1 MTPERLAVFFD
12 DAVLAVR
19 TPDGLFDQVPSPLL
33 DHQLPSVEGP
43 DRIANIRSILK
54 RGPMAGDIDWFPGR
68 PATDAEILLFHEAP
82 YLATIKD
89 WDKEGAWATS
99 TTYLPKGGLAAVR
112 VAAGCA
118 VDAVRHVLA
127 GKARRSYALVR
138 PPGHHAA
145 PGVADGYCFVNA
157 AGVAALD
164 ALSRGCRRVAV
175 VDWDVHHGN
184 GTQEGFYE
192 RADVLTVSIHMDHGP
207 WGASHPQTGGM
218 DEEGRGAGRGYNI
231 NLPLPMGCGDDTYVH
246 LMETCVIPALER
258 YRPDLIIVANGQ
270 DAGQFD
276 PNGRQLVTM
285 RGFHRLAVLLRDA
298 ADRLCE
304 GRLVAIQEGGYNPA
318 HTAFCAYAIAAGLTG
333 RALDIKDPLAYY
345 PDDGPRAKTIVA
357 DVVARHPL
365 ASQWFA
371 KTETA

>member
-1 MTPERLAVFFD
+1 MTPERLVVFFD
-12 DAVLAVR
+12 DTVLAVR

-33 DHQLPSVEGP
+33 DHQLPSMEGP

-112 VAAGCA
+112 AAAGCA
-118 VDAVRHVLA
+118 LDAVRHVLA

-184 GTQEGFYE
+184 GTQDIFYQ
-192 RADVLTVSIHMDHGP
+192 RGDVFFASIHVDPALAAPFYAGY
-207 WGASHPQTGGM
+207 A
-218 DEEGRGAGRGYNI
+218 DEIGESAGAGLTFNQ
-231 NLPLPMGCGDDTYVH
+231 PLALGADDQTFLTAVDRALTRIRDFNPDAIAVSMGLDASAHD
-246 LMETCVIPALER
+246 P
-258 YRPDLIIVANGQ
+258 VATFKVSHDGF
-270 DAGQFD
+270 AE
-276 PNGRQLVTM
+276 TM
-285 RGFHRLAVLLRDA
+285 RRVQSLARPTLL
-298 ADRLCE
+298 
-304 GRLVAIQEGGYNPA
+304 VQEGGYLNPELGA
-318 HTAFCAYAIAAGLTG
+318 CLRATLAAW
-333 RALDIKDPLAYY
+333 R
-345 PDDGPRAKTIVA
+345 
-357 DVVARHPL
+357 
-365 ASQWFA
+365 S
-371 KTETA
+371 